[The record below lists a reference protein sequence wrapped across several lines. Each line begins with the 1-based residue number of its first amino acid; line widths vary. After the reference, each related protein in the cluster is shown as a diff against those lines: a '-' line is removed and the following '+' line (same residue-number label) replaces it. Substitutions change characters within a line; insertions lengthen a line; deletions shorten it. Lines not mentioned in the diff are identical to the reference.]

1 MSMVLEGAA
10 SPCGEAE
17 PRGFGGALG
26 KGGRRMKRDWRAFG
40 FGLGLGLFVFITGG
54 GLLAVDYQGRKMSFG
69 DDTPVA
75 QVVERDGRA
84 RLTVKAF
91 GREQSWDVTELE
103 EAWDLIR
110 DFTCIP
116 HD

>member
-1 MSMVLEGAA
+1 
-10 SPCGEAE
+10 
-17 PRGFGGALG
+17 
-26 KGGRRMKRDWRAFG
+26 MKKDWRAFG
-40 FGLGLGLFVFITGG
+40 FGLGIGLFVFLTTA

-75 QVVERDGRA
+75 RVEERDGRA

-91 GREQSWDVTELE
+91 GREESWDVTELDKM
-103 EAWDLIR
+103 WDMVR
-110 DFTCIP
+110 DFGCIP

>member
-1 MSMVLEGAA
+1 
-10 SPCGEAE
+10 
-17 PRGFGGALG
+17 
-26 KGGRRMKRDWRAFG
+26 MKRDWRAFG

-91 GREQSWDVTELE
+91 GREQSWDVTELD

-110 DFTCIP
+110 DFGCIP